1 MVGLQQKNVIRRR
14 KVKKNRPDSTDFD
27 RSFSR
32 KERERERER
41 ETMDRIGVKGDAVDG
56 LLNSMRATGCVA
68 CGGRWFLF
76 FFLIF
81 KNFFSPLSFFFFW
94 GKKEKKLRPLLPWP
108 GVVSNRRIVYR
119 VFSSSRTLAEFFCD
133 ELVLWFLLGS
143 VISSFS

>member
-32 KERERERER
+32 KERERER

-76 FFLIF
+76 FLIF
-81 KNFFSPLSFFFFW
+81 KNFFSPLSFFFW
-94 GKKEKKLRPLLPWP
+94 GKKEKKLRPFLPWP
-108 GVVSNRRIVYR
+108 AVVSNRRIVYR